1 MSVEIAESV
10 VIERPPDEVWE
21 AIADYSFD
29 LEWRDGLQAMTPDPP
44 GPAAIGT
51 KVHEVVHS
59 SGRDFV
65 ADTVVTE
72 LDPGNSYRFTG
83 EGTIGGVSGGRRVR
97 PSGSGA
103 EFTYEI
109 ELEPRGRMRLMRP
122 VLGPLV
128 RSGLKKDLLRLKQL
142 LERPS

>member
-1 MSVEIAESV
+1 MSVAIVESV
-10 VIERPPDEVWE
+10 VIERPPGEVWD
-21 AIADYSFD
+21 AIANYSFD
-29 LEWRDGLQAMTPDPP
+29 LEWRDGLREMTPDPR
-44 GPAAIGT
+44 GPAAMGT

-72 LDPGNSYRFTG
+72 LDPGRSYRFTG

-97 PSGSGA
+97 SSGTGA

-109 ELEPRGRMRLMRP
+109 ELEPQGGMRLLRP
-122 VLGPLV
+122 VLGSLV
-128 RSGLKKDLLRLKQL
+128 RSGLKKDLQRLKGL
-142 LERPS
+142 MEASA